1 MEDSNMTLNKKYLPT
16 WESIRTH
23 ELPKWY
29 DDAKF
34 GIFIHWGLYSVP
46 AYAPPTGELGSVDW
60 SKWFYMNPYA
70 EWYLNSIRL
79 KSGDTWEYH
88 KKKYGE
94 NFDYELFSYMWKAEK
109 WDPNEW
115 AQIFKEV
122 GARYVVLTTKHHDG
136 FCLWPSRYTEYNSY
150 LRGPKR
156 DIVGELTNAVRSQG
170 IKMGLYYSGALDWR
184 FTEEPITS
192 LGDLL
197 YIRPQT
203 YAYADYAYN
212 QVMELIDR
220 YKPSILW
227 GDIGWPEKGREDLKY
242 IFAHYYNTVPE
253 GVVNDRWD
261 GVWKDFSTKEYQFS
275 VSPIQGKWEMTR
287 GIGFSFGYNANEGP
301 EHIISEK
308 DLVEL
313 LVKTVA
319 NGGNLLLNIG
329 PRADGTI
336 PELQLQRLRQLGDWL
351 RINGEAIYGT
361 KPWIKTE
368 SKTLEGNSVCFTS
381 KDNNLYVIVLGPA
394 ERKTVTL
401 DEFII
406 GKDTRIQMLGVT
418 QTLDFEYDAEAG
430 RLTINLPED
439 YQKMVACA
447 IKITSD
453 EFNNR

>member
-1 MEDSNMTLNKKYLPT
+1 
-16 WESIRTH
+16 
-23 ELPKWY
+23 
-29 DDAKF
+29 
-34 GIFIHWGLYSVP
+34 
-46 AYAPPTGELGSVDW
+46 
-60 SKWFYMNPYA
+60 
-70 EWYLNSIRL
+70 
-79 KSGDTWEYH
+79 
-88 KKKYGE
+88 
-94 NFDYELFSYMWKAEK
+94 
-109 WDPNEW
+109 
-115 AQIFKEV
+115 
-122 GARYVVLTTKHHDG
+122 
-136 FCLWPSRYTEYNSY
+136 
-150 LRGPKR
+150 
-156 DIVGELTNAVRSQG
+156 
-170 IKMGLYYSGALDWR
+170 MGLYYSGALDWR

>member
-1 MEDSNMTLNKKYLPT
+1 MGDSNKILNKKYFPT

-34 GIFIHWGLYSVP
+34 GIFIHWGLYSIP
-46 AYAPPTGELGSVDW
+46 AYAPPSGELGSIDW

-115 AQIFKEV
+115 AQIFKDV
-122 GARYVVLTTKHHDG
+122 GARYVVLTAKHHDG
-136 FCLWPSRYTEYNSY
+136 FCLWPSKYTDYSSY
-150 LRGPKR
+150 QRGPKR

-184 FTEEPITS
+184 YTEEPIAS
-192 LGDLL
+192 LEDLL

-212 QVMELIDR
+212 QLMELLDR
-220 YKPSILW
+220 YKPSVIW

-242 IFAHYYNTVPE
+242 IFAHYYNTVLE

-261 GVWKDFSTKEYQFS
+261 GIWKDFSTKEYQFS
-275 VSPIQGKWEMTR
+275 ISPIQGKWEMTR

-301 EHIISEK
+301 EHTISEK

-313 LVKTVA
+313 LVRTVA

-329 PRADGTI
+329 PKADGTI
-336 PELQLQRLRQLGDWL
+336 PELQLQRLKQLGDWL

-368 SKTLEGNSVCFTS
+368 GKILEGNDIAFTN
-381 KDNNLYVIVLGPA
+381 KDNNLYVIVLGPV
-394 ERKTVTL
+394 ESKTITL

-406 GKDTRIQMLGVT
+406 GKDARVQMLGVP
-418 QTLDFEYDAEAG
+418 QNLDFEYDGEDR
-430 RLTINLPED
+430 RLIINLPEKC
-439 YQKMVACA
+439 QKTVACT
-447 IKITSD
+447 IKIIS
-453 EFNNR
+453 EHF

>member
-1 MEDSNMTLNKKYLPT
+1 MEDFGGSLNKKYLPT

-29 DDAKF
+29 DEAKF

-79 KSGDTWEYH
+79 KTGDTWEYH

-94 NFDYELFSYMWKAEK
+94 NFDYELFSYMWKAER

-115 AQIFKEV
+115 AQIFKDV

-184 FTEEPITS
+184 FTEDPITS
-192 LGDLL
+192 LEDLL

-227 GDIGWPEKGREDLKY
+227 GDIGWPEKGREDLKH

-275 VSPIQGKWEMTR
+275 ISSIQGKWEMTR
-287 GIGFSFGYNANEGP
+287 GIGFSFGYNTNEGP

-361 KPWIKTE
+361 KLWIKTE
-368 SKTLEGNSVCFTS
+368 DKVLEGNDVCFTS
-381 KDNNLYVIVLGPA
+381 KDNNLYVIVLGPV
-394 ERKTVTL
+394 ESKTVTL

-406 GKDTRIQMLGVT
+406 GKDTRIQMLGIA
-418 QTLDFEYDAEAG
+418 QSLDFEYNAEDR
-430 RLTINLPED
+430 RLIINLPEN
-439 YQKMVACA
+439 YQKTVAYT
-447 IKITSD
+447 IKITGE
-453 EFNNR
+453 EFSRS